1 MLRFQRTRSGDVFQ
15 ALYEATAGEMERWIR
30 RMVSQKKSR
39 RDPAELLQDTY
50 VNIYRYAASFRDGVG
65 GGFRGWARTI
75 AANVVR
81 RSTQRTGADRALELP
96 EGLGEPADPRPGPD
110 VACCADEA
118 CKELRVAWSILLL
131 HYAEAYRALSRRD
144 QEALELVEVEGKTY
158 AEAGALL
165 RVGRSNMKMIMFR
178 ARKRIRAHVLEAMVG
193 GGTAQAQTAALRLR
207 AVG

>member
-1 MLRFQRTRSGDVFQ
+1 MLRFQETCSEEAFT
-15 ALYEATAGEMERWIR
+15 ALYQATAQDLEAWIR
-30 RMVSQKKSR
+30 RMARQQRSR
-39 RDPAELLQDTY
+39 REPAELLQDTF

-81 RSTQRTGADRALELP
+81 RSTQRTGADRAVELP
-96 EGLGEPADPRPGPD
+96 EGPGEPVDPRPGPEKSCA
-110 VACCADEA
+110 VAEESRD
-118 CKELRVAWSILLL
+118 LRAAWGILLL
-131 HYAEAYRALSRRD
+131 HYAAAFETLSPRD
-144 QEALELVEVEGKTY
+144 REALEMVEVEGKTY

-178 ARKRIRAHVLEAMVG
+178 ARKRIRAHVL
-193 GGTAQAQTAALRLR
+193 AALASAGQFEVPQPARSLR